1 MIAPAMYSEEILSQ
15 VGCPPGVIEHSKA
28 VSRLAVSL
36 AVRARV
42 QIDAELVRLGG
53 LFHDIGRS
61 RTQGIDHAIVG
72 AAIARE
78 LGFPE
83 PILRIIERH
92 IGAGITAGEAARL
105 GLPKKD
111 YIPATPEEKIV
122 SYADNLVMG
131 ITVVDFEKALERFE
145 KTLGAD
151 HEGVRMFIRQH
162 EEIQGWLR

>member
-1 MIAPAMYSEEILSQ
+1 MHSEEILLQ
-15 VGCPPGVIEHSKA
+15 VGCPSSVIEHSKA

-36 AVRARV
+36 AVRARI
-42 QIDAELVRLGG
+42 QMDTELVRLGG
-53 LFHDIGRS
+53 LLHDIGRS

-72 AAIARE
+72 ETIARE

-111 YIPATPEEKIV
+111 YIPVTPEEKIV

-131 ITVVDFEKALERFE
+131 ITVVDFEKALARFE
-145 KTLGAD
+145 KTLGPD
-151 HEGVRMFIRQH
+151 HEGVGMFIRQH

>member
-1 MIAPAMYSEEILSQ
+1 MSQ
-15 VGCPPGVIEHSKA
+15 VGCQPGVIEHSKA

-36 AVRARV
+36 AVRASL
-42 QIDAELVRLGG
+42 QINAELVRLGG
-53 LFHDIGRS
+53 LLHDIGRS

-72 AAIARE
+72 AAIARG

-83 PILRIIERH
+83 PIIRIIETH

-105 GLPKKD
+105 GLPKRD
-111 YIPATPEEKIV
+111 YIPVTPEEKIV
-122 SYADNLVMG
+122 SYADNLVIG
-131 ITVVDFEKALERFE
+131 ITVVEFKKALDRFE